1 VSDSSSFEINF
12 DGLIGPTHNYSGLSW
27 GNEASFEYEKTVS
40 NPMGAALQGLQ
51 KMKFLMDMGLKQAI
65 LPPHERPFIPLL
77 KQIGFNGTDEA
88 VIEGAKRYAPWIF
101 RYAAS
106 ASAMWTANAASVTP
120 SIDSALKK
128 VQFTPANLHSKLH
141 RSLEAATTGRILKK
155 IFSNPVFFEHHDPL
169 PSHDYFADEGAANHI
184 RFAKSHAN
192 PGVHLFVYGNSRI
205 TDEEIVPQK
214 YPARQSK
221 EASVAIA
228 ELHKIYP
235 KQIVIAQQN
244 PKAIDAGVFHNDVIS
259 TGNEN
264 VYLVHEE
271 SFIET
276 PKVLAELKAKL
287 ESEGDTTLM
296 PLIVKSSRIPLEM
309 AVKSYLF
316 NSQILSLPDGRMTL
330 IAPTECQEIPE
341 VAAYLKELSQDP
353 KNPIEEVHFLN
364 LRQSMQNG
372 GGPACLR
379 LRVVLN
385 ETEMAEMHPGILLT
399 PTLYDELVGWV
410 KRHYRDR
417 LHPNDLSDPSLVFET
432 QRALSELTEI
442 LDLGPLYDFQQ

>member
-1 VSDSSSFEINF
+1 M
-12 DGLIGPTHNYSGLSW
+12 
-27 GNEASFEYEKTVS
+27 A
-40 NPMGAALQGLQ
+40 AALQGLQ
-51 KMKFLMDMGLKQAI
+51 KMKFLMDMGLKQAV

-88 VIEGAKRYAPWIF
+88 IIKEAGRYAPWIF
-101 RYAAS
+101 RYATS
-106 ASAMWTANAASVTP
+106 ASSMWTANAATVTP
-120 SIDSALKK
+120 SLDSANKK

-141 RSLEAATTGRILKK
+141 RSLEAGTTGTILKA
-155 IFSNPVFFEHHDPL
+155 IFKNPVFFEHHDPL
-169 PSHDYFADEGAANHI
+169 PAHDYFADEGAANHI

-205 TDEEIVPQK
+205 TDDEIVPQK

-221 EASVAIA
+221 EASQAIA

-235 KQIVIAQQN
+235 KQVIIAQQN

-264 VYLVHEE
+264 VYLLHEE
-271 SFIET
+271 SFIDT
-276 PKVLAELKAKL
+276 PKVLAEIKTKL
-287 ESEGDTTLM
+287 ESEGDTLLN

-316 NSQILSLPDGRMTL
+316 NSQIITLPDRRMTF

-341 VAAYLKELSQDP
+341 VADYLKELSQDP
-353 KNPIEEVHFLN
+353 KNPIEEVHYFN

-385 ETEMAEMHPGILLT
+385 ETELAEMHPGILLT
-399 PTLYDELVGWV
+399 PTLYDELVAWV
-410 KRHYRDR
+410 KKHYRDR
-417 LHPNDLSDPSLVFET
+417 LHPNDLADPSLLFEG
-432 QRALSELTEI
+432 QAALNELTEL
-442 LDLGPLYDFQQ
+442 LDLGAIYDFQR